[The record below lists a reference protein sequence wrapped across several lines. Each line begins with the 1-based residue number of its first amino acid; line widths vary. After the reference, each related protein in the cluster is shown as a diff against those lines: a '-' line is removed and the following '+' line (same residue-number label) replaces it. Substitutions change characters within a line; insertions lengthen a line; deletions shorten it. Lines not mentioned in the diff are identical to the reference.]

1 MYLVWQSDSYFP
13 SLPEIHIIWLAGWL
27 FFSQKVVDNSQ
38 NGLFQM
44 LGINWEYVYLK
55 AILNIKK
62 VEINTYSTEK
72 LSH

>member
-1 MYLVWQSDSYFP
+1 MAW
-13 SLPEIHIIWLAGWL
+13 
-27 FFSQKVVDNSQ
+27 
-38 NGLFQM
+38 FQM

-62 VEINTYSTEK
+62 VEMNTYSTEK